1 MAASF
6 GARRG
11 SIAPPQAAWER
22 RRQVAEAVRGTT
34 MNSEERR
41 AARRARRDAKRAAN
55 KAKRCE
61 ALTISKAAEIGNIHE
76 AARDA
81 AKGVRWKASVQRYM
95 IHSLRNSLYARRDL
109 LAGNDI
115 RKGFVRFHVIERG
128 KDRAIAAP
136 RFSERVIQKAVTRA
150 VMAPAVWPTLTTGC
164 AANMQGRGTD
174 YALMRLKRQLAEH
187 YRRHGVEG
195 YILLMDF
202 SDYFGTIDHG
212 AALDLVRRTL
222 ADPAAIEFMRLQIE
236 ANGRIGLG
244 LGSEP
249 NQALAVALPSPLDH
263 LGERWRGIE
272 ASGRYMDDSYFI
284 AIDKDTLWRFL
295 DAARALCASLG
306 ITINDRK
313 TRVVKLTRGF
323 TFLKKRFRFTETGLI
338 VVVPI
343 AKSLTRARRR
353 MRVHARMVAEGSM
366 TLAQAYTSYMSF
378 RGSLEKKRGDGRP
391 RFRMNVHDVVR
402 DFDRLFCELFEV

>member
-1 MAASF
+1 MNSD
-6 GARRG
+6 
-11 SIAPPQAAWER
+11 ER
-22 RRQVAEAVRGTT
+22 RK
-34 MNSEERR
+34 
-41 AARRARRDAKRAAN
+41 ARRARRDAKRAAN
-55 KAKRCE
+55 RAKRCA
-61 ALTISKAAEIGNIHE
+61 ALTISNAARIDNIHE

-150 VMAPAVWPTLTTGC
+150 VMAPAVWPTLTPGC
-164 AANMQGRGTD
+164 AANMRGRGTD
-174 YALMRLKRQLAEH
+174 YALMRLKGQLAEH
-187 YRRHGVEG
+187 YRRHGAEG
-195 YILLMDF
+195 YVLLMDF

-212 AALDLVRRTL
+212 TALDLVRLTL
-222 ADPAAIEFMRLQIE
+222 TDPAAVEFMRLQIE

-249 NQALAVALPSPLDH
+249 NQALAVAIPSPLDH
-263 LGERWRGIE
+263 LGERWHGIE

-284 AIDKDTLWRFL
+284 ALDKETLWRFL
-295 DAARALCASLG
+295 DAARALCSSLG
-306 ITINDRK
+306 ITINERK

-323 TFLKKRFRFTETGLI
+323 TFLKKRFRFTESGRI
-338 VVVPI
+338 VVTPI
-343 AKSLTRARRR
+343 PKSLARERR
-353 MRVHARMVAEGSM
+353 KLRTHARMVAEGSM
-366 TLAQAYTSYMSF
+366 TLEQAYVSYMSF
-378 RGSLEKKRGDGRP
+378 RGSLERKRGDGRP
-391 RFRMNVHDVVR
+391 RFRMDVHWIVR
-402 DFDRLFCELFEV
+402 DFDRLFAELVVGAGQSHAADTMSAHPLAERSPHGH

>member
-1 MAASF
+1 MNSD
-6 GARRG
+6 
-11 SIAPPQAAWER
+11 ER
-22 RRQVAEAVRGTT
+22 RK
-34 MNSEERR
+34 
-41 AARRARRDAKRAAN
+41 ARRARRDAKRAAN
-55 KAKRCE
+55 RAKRCA
-61 ALTISKAAEIGNIHE
+61 ALTISNAARLDNIHE

-95 IHSLRNSLYARRDL
+95 IHSLRNSLHARRDL

-150 VMAPAVWPTLTTGC
+150 VMAPAVWPTLTPGC
-164 AANMQGRGTD
+164 AANMRGRGTD
-174 YALMRLKRQLAEH
+174 YALMRLKGQLAEH
-187 YRRHGVEG
+187 YRRHGAEG
-195 YILLMDF
+195 YVLLMDF

-212 AALDLVRRTL
+212 TALDLVRRTL
-222 ADPAAIEFMRLQIE
+222 TDPAAVEFMRLQIE

-249 NQALAVALPSPLDH
+249 NQALAVAIPSPLDH

-284 AIDKDTLWRFL
+284 ALDKETLWRFL
-295 DAARALCASLG
+295 DAARALCSLLG
-306 ITINDRK
+306 ITVNERK

-323 TFLKKRFRFTETGLI
+323 TFLKKRFRFTESGRI
-338 VVVPI
+338 VVTPI
-343 AKSLTRARRR
+343 PKSLARERR
-353 MRVHARMVAEGSM
+353 KLRTHARMVAEGSM
-366 TLAQAYTSYMSF
+366 TLEQAYVSYMSF
-378 RGSLEKKRGDGRP
+378 RGSLERKRGDGRP
-391 RFRMNVHDVVR
+391 RFRMDVHWTVR
-402 DFDRLFCELFEV
+402 DFDRLFAELVVGASQSHAADTMSTHPLAERSPHGH

>member
-1 MAASF
+1 MNSD
-6 GARRG
+6 
-11 SIAPPQAAWER
+11 ER
-22 RRQVAEAVRGTT
+22 RK
-34 MNSEERR
+34 
-41 AARRARRDAKRAAN
+41 ARRARRDAERAAN
-55 KAKRCE
+55 RAKRCA
-61 ALTISKAAEIGNIHE
+61 ALTISNAARLDNIHE

-150 VMAPAVWPTLTTGC
+150 VMAPAVWPTLTPGC
-164 AANMQGRGTD
+164 AANMRGRGTD
-174 YALMRLKRQLAEH
+174 YALMRLKGQLAEH
-187 YRRHGVEG
+187 YRRHGAEG
-195 YILLMDF
+195 YVLLMDF

-212 AALDLVRRTL
+212 TALDLVRRTL
-222 ADPAAIEFMRLQIE
+222 TDPAAVEFMRLQIE

-249 NQALAVALPSPLDH
+249 NQALAVAIPSPLDH

-284 AIDKDTLWRFL
+284 ALDKETLWRFL
-295 DAARALCASLG
+295 DAARALCSSLG
-306 ITINDRK
+306 ITVNERK
-313 TRVVKLTRGF
+313 TRVVKLTRGL
-323 TFLKKRFRFTETGLI
+323 TFLKKRFRFTESGRI
-338 VVVPI
+338 VVTPI
-343 AKSLTRARRR
+343 PKSLARERR
-353 MRVHARMVAEGSM
+353 KLRTHARMVAEGSM
-366 TLAQAYTSYMSF
+366 TLEQAYVSYMSF
-378 RGSLEKKRGDGRP
+378 RGSLERKRGDGRP
-391 RFRMNVHDVVR
+391 RFRMDVHWIVR
-402 DFDRLFCELFEV
+402 DFDRLFVKLVVGASQSHAADTMSAYPLAERSPHGH

>member
-1 MAASF
+1 
-6 GARRG
+6 
-11 SIAPPQAAWER
+11 
-22 RRQVAEAVRGTT
+22 
-34 MNSEERR
+34 MNSDGRR
-41 AARRARRDAKRAAN
+41 KARRARRDAKRAAN
-55 KAKRCE
+55 RAKRCA
-61 ALTISKAAEIGNIHE
+61 ALTISNAARLDNIHE

-150 VMAPAVWPTLTTGC
+150 VMAPAVWPTLTPGC
-164 AANMQGRGTD
+164 AANMRGRGTD
-174 YALMRLKRQLAEH
+174 YALMRLKGQLAEH
-187 YRRHGVEG
+187 YRRHGAEG
-195 YILLMDF
+195 YVLLMDF

-212 AALDLVRRTL
+212 TALDLVRRTL
-222 ADPAAIEFMRLQIE
+222 TDPAAVEFMRLQIE

-249 NQALAVALPSPLDH
+249 NQALAVAIPSPLDH

-272 ASGRYMDDSYFI
+272 ASGRYMDESYFI
-284 AIDKDTLWRFL
+284 ALDKETLWRFL
-295 DAARALCASLG
+295 DAARALCSSLG
-306 ITINDRK
+306 ITVNERK

-323 TFLKKRFRFTETGLI
+323 TFLKKRFRFTESGRII
-338 VVVPI
+338 VTPI
-343 AKSLTRARRR
+343 PKSLARERR
-353 MRVHARMVAEGSM
+353 KLRTHARMVAEGSM
-366 TLAQAYTSYMSF
+366 TLEQAYVSYMSF
-378 RGSLEKKRGDGRP
+378 RGSLERKRGDGRP
-391 RFRMNVHDVVR
+391 RFRMDVHWIVR
-402 DFDRLFCELFEV
+402 DFDRLFVELVVGAGQSHAADTMSAHPLAERSPHGH

>member
-1 MAASF
+1 MNSD
-6 GARRG
+6 
-11 SIAPPQAAWER
+11 ER
-22 RRQVAEAVRGTT
+22 RK
-34 MNSEERR
+34 
-41 AARRARRDAKRAAN
+41 ARRARRDAKRAAN
-55 KAKRCE
+55 RAKRCA
-61 ALTISKAAEIGNIHE
+61 ALTISNAARIDNIHE

-150 VMAPAVWPTLTTGC
+150 VMAPAVWPTLTPGC
-164 AANMQGRGTD
+164 AANMRGRGTD
-174 YALMRLKRQLAEH
+174 YALMRLKGQLAEH
-187 YRRHGVEG
+187 YRRHGAEG
-195 YILLMDF
+195 YVLLMDF

-212 AALDLVRRTL
+212 TALDLVRRTL
-222 ADPAAIEFMRLQIE
+222 TDPAAVESMRLQIE

-249 NQALAVALPSPLDH
+249 NQALAVAIPSPLDH
-263 LGERWRGIE
+263 LGERWHGIE

-284 AIDKDTLWRFL
+284 ALDKETLWRFL
-295 DAARALCASLG
+295 DAARALCSSLG
-306 ITINDRK
+306 ITINERK

-323 TFLKKRFRFTETGLI
+323 TFLKKRFRFTESGRI
-338 VVVPI
+338 VVTPI
-343 AKSLTRARRR
+343 PKSLARERR
-353 MRVHARMVAEGSM
+353 KLRTHARMVAEGSM
-366 TLAQAYTSYMSF
+366 TLEQAYVSYMSF
-378 RGSLEKKRGDGRP
+378 RGSLERKRGDGRP
-391 RFRMNVHDVVR
+391 RFRMDVHWIVR
-402 DFDRLFCELFEV
+402 DFDRLFAELVVGAGQSHAADTMSAHPLAERSPHGH

>member
-1 MAASF
+1 MNSD
-6 GARRG
+6 
-11 SIAPPQAAWER
+11 ER
-22 RRQVAEAVRGTT
+22 RK
-34 MNSEERR
+34 
-41 AARRARRDAKRAAN
+41 ARRAGRDAKRAAN
-55 KAKRCE
+55 RAKRCA
-61 ALTISKAAEIGNIHE
+61 ALTISNAARIDNIHE

-150 VMAPAVWPTLTTGC
+150 VMAPAVWPTLTPGC
-164 AANMQGRGTD
+164 AANMRGRGTD
-174 YALMRLKRQLAEH
+174 YALMRLKGQLAEH
-187 YRRHGVEG
+187 CRRHGAEG
-195 YILLMDF
+195 YVLLMDF

-212 AALDLVRRTL
+212 TALDLVRRTL
-222 ADPAAIEFMRLQIE
+222 ADPAAVEFMRLQIE

-249 NQALAVALPSPLDH
+249 NQALAVAIPSPLDH
-263 LGERWRGIE
+263 LGERWHGIE

-284 AIDKDTLWRFL
+284 ALDKETLWRFL
-295 DAARALCASLG
+295 DAARALCSSLG
-306 ITINDRK
+306 ITVNERK

-323 TFLKKRFRFTETGLI
+323 TFLKKRFRFTESGRI
-338 VVVPI
+338 VVTPI
-343 AKSLTRARRR
+343 PKSLARERR
-353 MRVHARMVAEGSM
+353 KLRIHARMVAEGSM
-366 TLAQAYTSYMSF
+366 TLEQACVSYMSF
-378 RGSLEKKRGDGRP
+378 RGSLERKRGDGRP
-391 RFRMNVHDVVR
+391 RFRMDVHWIVR
-402 DFDRLFCELFEV
+402 DFDRLFVELVVGAGQSHAADTMSAHPLAERSPHGH

>member
-1 MAASF
+1 MNSD
-6 GARRG
+6 
-11 SIAPPQAAWER
+11 ER
-22 RRQVAEAVRGTT
+22 RK
-34 MNSEERR
+34 
-41 AARRARRDAKRAAN
+41 ARRARRDAKRAAN
-55 KAKRCE
+55 RAKRCA
-61 ALTISKAAEIGNIHE
+61 ALTISNAARLDNIHE

-150 VMAPAVWPTLTTGC
+150 VMAPAVWPTLTPGC
-164 AANMQGRGTD
+164 AANMRGRGTD

-187 YRRHGVEG
+187 YRRHGAEG
-195 YILLMDF
+195 YVLLMDF

-212 AALDLVRRTL
+212 TALDLVRRTL
-222 ADPAAIEFMRLQIE
+222 TDPAAVEFMRLQIE

-249 NQALAVALPSPLDH
+249 NQALAVAIPSPLDH

-284 AIDKDTLWRFL
+284 APDKETLWRFL
-295 DAARALCASLG
+295 DAARALCSSLG
-306 ITINDRK
+306 ITVNERK

-323 TFLKKRFRFTETGLI
+323 TFLKKRFRFTESGKI
-338 VVVPI
+338 VVTPI
-343 AKSLTRARRR
+343 PKSLARERR
-353 MRVHARMVAEGSM
+353 KLRTHARMVAEGSM
-366 TLAQAYTSYMSF
+366 TLEQAYVSYMSF
-378 RGSLEKKRGDGRP
+378 RGSLERKRGDGRP
-391 RFRMNVHDVVR
+391 RFRMDVHWIVR
-402 DFDRLFCELFEV
+402 DFDRLFAELVVGASQSHAADTMSAHPLAERSPHGH

>member
-1 MAASF
+1 MNSD
-6 GARRG
+6 
-11 SIAPPQAAWER
+11 ER
-22 RRQVAEAVRGTT
+22 RK
-34 MNSEERR
+34 
-41 AARRARRDAKRAAN
+41 ARRARRDAKRAAN
-55 KAKRCE
+55 RAKRCA
-61 ALTISKAAEIGNIHE
+61 ALTISNAARLDNIHE

-150 VMAPAVWPTLTTGC
+150 VMAPAVWPTLTPGC
-164 AANMQGRGTD
+164 AANMRGRGTD
-174 YALMRLKRQLAEH
+174 YALMRLKGQLAEH
-187 YRRHGVEG
+187 YRRHGAEG
-195 YILLMDF
+195 YVLLIDF

-212 AALDLVRRTL
+212 TALDLVRRTL
-222 ADPAAIEFMRLQIE
+222 TDPAAVEFMRLQIE

-249 NQALAVALPSPLDH
+249 NQALAVAIPSPLDH

-284 AIDKDTLWRFL
+284 ALDKETLWRFL
-295 DAARALCASLG
+295 DAARALCSSLG
-306 ITINDRK
+306 ITINERK

-323 TFLKKRFRFTETGLI
+323 TFLKKRFRFTESGRI
-338 VVVPI
+338 VVTPI
-343 AKSLTRARRR
+343 PKSLARERR
-353 MRVHARMVAEGSM
+353 KLRIHARMVAEGSM
-366 TLAQAYTSYMSF
+366 TLEQAYVSYMSF
-378 RGSLEKKRGDGRP
+378 RGSLERKRGDGRP
-391 RFRMNVHDVVR
+391 RFRMDVHLIVR
-402 DFDRLFCELFEV
+402 DFDRLFAELVVGASQSHAADTMSAHPLAERSPHGH

>member
-1 MAASF
+1 MNSD
-6 GARRG
+6 
-11 SIAPPQAAWER
+11 ER
-22 RRQVAEAVRGTT
+22 RK
-34 MNSEERR
+34 
-41 AARRARRDAKRAAN
+41 ARRARRDAKRAAN
-55 KAKRCE
+55 RAKRCA
-61 ALTISKAAEIGNIHE
+61 ALTISNAARLNNIHE

-150 VMAPAVWPTLTTGC
+150 VMAPAVWPTLTPGC
-164 AANMQGRGTD
+164 AANMRGRGTD
-174 YALMRLKRQLAEH
+174 YALMRLKGQLAEH
-187 YRRHGVEG
+187 YRRHGAEG
-195 YILLMDF
+195 YVLLMDF

-212 AALDLVRRTL
+212 TALDLVRRTL
-222 ADPAAIEFMRLQIE
+222 TDPAAVEFMRLQIE

-249 NQALAVALPSPLDH
+249 NQALAVAIPSPLDH

-284 AIDKDTLWRFL
+284 ALDKETLWRFL
-295 DAARALCASLG
+295 DAARTLCSSLG
-306 ITINDRK
+306 ITVNERK

-323 TFLKKRFRFTETGLI
+323 TFLKKRFRFTESGRII
-338 VVVPI
+338 VTPI
-343 AKSLTRARRR
+343 PKSLARERR
-353 MRVHARMVAEGSM
+353 KLRTHARMVAEGSM
-366 TLAQAYTSYMSF
+366 TLEQAYVSYMSF
-378 RGSLEKKRGDGRP
+378 RGSLERKRGDGRP
-391 RFRMNVHDVVR
+391 RFRMDVHWIVR
-402 DFDRLFCELFEV
+402 DFDRLFVELVVGAGQSHAADTMSAHPLAERSPHGH

>member
-1 MAASF
+1 MNSD
-6 GARRG
+6 
-11 SIAPPQAAWER
+11 ER
-22 RRQVAEAVRGTT
+22 RK
-34 MNSEERR
+34 
-41 AARRARRDAKRAAN
+41 ARRARRDAKRAAN
-55 KAKRCE
+55 RAKRCA
-61 ALTISKAAEIGNIHE
+61 ALTISNAARLDNVHE

-150 VMAPAVWPTLTTGC
+150 VMAPAVWPTLTPGC
-164 AANMQGRGTD
+164 AANMRGRGTD
-174 YALMRLKRQLAEH
+174 YALMRLKGQLAEH
-187 YRRHGVEG
+187 YRRHGAEG
-195 YILLMDF
+195 YVLLMDF

-212 AALDLVRRTL
+212 TAFDLVRRTL
-222 ADPAAIEFMRLQIE
+222 TDPAAVEFMRLQIE

-249 NQALAVALPSPLDH
+249 NQALAVAIPSPLDH

-284 AIDKDTLWRFL
+284 ALDKETLWRFL
-295 DAARALCASLG
+295 DAARALCSSLG
-306 ITINDRK
+306 ITVNERK

-323 TFLKKRFRFTETGLI
+323 TFLKKRFRFTESGRI
-338 VVVPI
+338 VVTPI
-343 AKSLTRARRR
+343 PKSLARERR
-353 MRVHARMVAEGSM
+353 KLRTHARMVAEGSM
-366 TLAQAYTSYMSF
+366 TLEQAYVSYMSF
-378 RGSLEKKRGDGRP
+378 RGSLERKRGDGRP
-391 RFRMNVHDVVR
+391 RFRMDVHWIVR
-402 DFDRLFCELFEV
+402 DFDRLFVELVVGAGQSHAADTMSAHPLAERSPHGH